1 MNFNSSPES
10 LAALD
15 DAVNEGLAL
24 FTPPPDLRVS
34 EWADTYAVLPKES
47 SAQPG
52 RWITANAEYQRGFM
66 DAIND
71 PLVETIVTIWPAQS
85 GKSAGLLNVVGYFCH
100 QDPSPILFVQPTLE
114 AAENF
119 SKDRIAPMIR
129 DTPALK
135 PLFGDPRA
143 KDSGN
148 TLLHKQFPGGYLAL
162 SGANSPASL
171 ASRPIR
177 IVLCDEVDKYDS
189 SAGTEGDPV
198 KLAVAR
204 TTTFWNRKVIL
215 TSTPNIKGTS
225 RIERAFLKSDQR
237 RYFVTCPHCGEKQ
250 TLEWGM
256 LKWPS
261 PRSNP
266 ELKEH
271 RPDECY
277 YVCSGNG
284 CEITEADK
292 PDMIRAGEWIATAV
306 SEDGKTAGFH
316 LNALYSPW
324 STWPDLI
331 REWLDSQG
339 SMEELKT
346 FVNSKLAETFEP
358 KGDRVEK
365 DVFTD
370 RQHDYLADCEAPE
383 GVIIVTAA
391 VDVQDNRLEASAIG
405 WGFGEESWA
414 LDHRIFAGSPA
425 EKGVWAE
432 LEEWLHREFR
442 REDGVKLRIRCTMMD
457 SAGHHTKEAYAFAKA
472 HQKMRFY
479 ACVGRANKDG
489 IPRPL
494 LSRPTKIDEHGVLLY
509 TVGVDTA
516 KESFYSRLKI
526 EAEGGG
532 YCHFPYAPW
541 ADEEYFLQLASEEL
555 ATVYKGNTAV
565 GKRWKK
571 RRDRNEALDLR
582 VYAMAALERLKPN
595 FDKWAEHL
603 RKQAPIVKQEIKAA
617 EPLPV
622 GAVEQKPAEMP
633 QVIKQKIASTRPTY
647 QRPTGWVNAWR

>member
-1 MNFNSSPES
+1 MNFESSVES
-10 LAALD
+10 LEALGS
-15 DAVNEGLAL
+15 AVSAGLAL
-24 FTPPPDLRVS
+24 FVPPPDLQVS
-34 EWADTYAVLPKES
+34 EWADRFAVLPKES

-52 RWITANAEYQRGFM
+52 KWITATAEYQRGFM
-66 DAIND
+66 NAVND
-71 PLVETIVTIWPAQS
+71 PLIETIVVIWPAQS

-129 DTPALK
+129 DTPSLK

-143 KDSGN
+143 RDSGN

-162 SGANSPASL
+162 SGANSPSSL

-177 IVLCDEVDKYDS
+177 IVLCDEVDKYDV

-204 TTTFWNRKVIL
+204 TTTFWNRKIIL

-256 LKWPS
+256 LRWPS

-266 ELKEH
+266 ELTEH

-277 YVCSGNG
+277 YVCSGAG

-292 PDMIRAGEWIATAV
+292 PEMIRNGSWEQTAV
-306 SEDGKTAGFH
+306 SDDGKTAGFH

-331 REWLDSQG
+331 REWLDAQG
-339 SMEELKT
+339 SVEELKT

-365 DVFTD
+365 DLFRD
-370 RQHDYLADCEAPE
+370 RQHDYLAHCQAPE
-383 GVIIVTAA
+383 GVIIVTAS
-391 VDVQDNRLEASAIG
+391 VDVQDNRLEAAAIG
-405 WGFGEESWA
+405 WGLGEESWA
-414 LDHRIFAGSPA
+414 LDHRIFNGSPG
-425 EKGVWAE
+425 ENGVWEE
-432 LEEWLHREFR
+432 LEEWLQRTFK
-442 REDGVKLRIRCTMMD
+442 REDGVTLRIRCTMMD
-457 SAGHHTKEAYAFAKA
+457 SAGHHTKQAYAFAKRNE
-472 HQKMRFY
+472 KRRVY
-479 ACVGRANKDG
+479 ACVGRANSAG
-489 IPRPL
+489 VARPL
-494 LSRPTKIDEHGVLLY
+494 LSRPTTSNELGVALY

-516 KESFYSRLKI
+516 KESFYNRLKI
-526 EAEGGG
+526 EAEGPG
-532 YCHFPYAPW
+532 YCHFPVADW

-555 ATVYKGNTAV
+555 ATVYKGNMAV

-595 FDKWAEHL
+595 FDRWADHL
-603 RKQAPIVKQEIKAA
+603 KRQATAAAVVPDPVKEILGASSEQLA
-617 EPLPV
+617 DLP
-622 GAVEQKPAEMP
+622 EQL
-633 QVIKQKIASTRPTY
+633 KQKIAINRPS
-647 QRPTGWVNAWR
+647 RPSAGGWVNAWR